1 MRVNGLTKGFFI
13 LIVFIVTLAFFDVL
27 SPYYSAIL
35 WAAILAVIFNPVK
48 NKIRTRLGERNGL
61 AALMTIVII
70 CLIVFTPLAIILSSL
85 AYELNLVYSKLQHN
99 DTQFPTVVASLFAH
113 LPGWARSFL
122 ADHNLDSAQQIQQ
135 QLSDAALKG
144 GQYLAGSAFLIGKGT
159 FGFTVSFGIML
170 YLLFFLLKDGPYLV
184 LLILESLPLSSYVK
198 QHLFA
203 KFAAVARATVKGT
216 VAVAL
221 AQGALGGFAFWIAGL
236 DGSILWGALMAFLSL
251 IPAVG
256 SAIIWV
262 PAAIYLFATGQLW
275 QGAFIVGFFVIVI
288 GLVDNIL
295 RPLLVGKDTK
305 MPDYLILDEPVDG
318 LDPVMRS
325 FVKKL
330 ICEDVLERGASA
342 IITSHSLREL
352 EDICDQLALLHKGG
366 LVLESDIENLKTSQF
381 KIQIAFREDYDK
393 SKFDGIQISHYEKS
407 GSVANLIVSGERE
420 DIVQKLRAMDP
431 ILLDVLPLSL
441 EEVFTYEM
449 ETLGY
454 TFQIDDLIEEENRHA
469 ES

>member
-13 LIVFIVTLAFFDVL
+13 LIVLIVTLAFFDVL

-35 WAAILAVIFNPVK
+35 WAAILAVIFHPVK
-48 NKIRTRLGERNGL
+48 NKLRDRLGERNGL
-61 AALMTIVII
+61 AAFLTIVII
-70 CLIVFTPLAIILSSL
+70 WIILSSL
-85 AYELNLVYSKLQHN
+85 AFELNVVYTKLQHN

-113 LPGWARSFL
+113 LPEWARSFL
-122 ADHNLDSAQQIQQ
+122 SEHNLDSAEQIQR
-135 QLSDAALKG
+135 QLSDVALKG

-159 FGFTVSFGIML
+159 FGFTISFGIML

-184 LLILESLPLSSYVK
+184 RLILESLPLSNHVK

-221 AQGALGGFAFWIAGL
+221 AQGALGGLAFWIVGI

-275 QGAFIVGFFVIVI
+275 QGAFIVGFFVIIV

-295 RPLLVGKDTK
+295 EIYGINGFVIGPLIAALFIACWNLLSGRDHAGNI
-305 MPDYLILDEPVDG
+305 DELDED
-318 LDPVMRS
+318 
-325 FVKKL
+325 F
-330 ICEDVLERGASA
+330 
-342 IITSHSLREL
+342 
-352 EDICDQLALLHKGG
+352 
-366 LVLESDIENLKTSQF
+366 
-381 KIQIAFREDYDK
+381 
-393 SKFDGIQISHYEKS
+393 
-407 GSVANLIVSGERE
+407 
-420 DIVQKLRAMDP
+420 
-431 ILLDVLPLSL
+431 L
-441 EEVFTYEM
+441 EE
-449 ETLGY
+449 GKNH
-454 TFQIDDLIEEENRHA
+454 EE
-469 ES
+469 

>member
-113 LPGWARSFL
+113 LPGWARSSL

-203 KFAAVARATVKGT
+203 NF

-295 RPLLVGKDTK
+295 RPLLVGKDTR
-305 MPDYLILDEPVDG
+305 MPDYLIL
-318 LDPVMRS
+318 
-325 FVKKL
+325 
-330 ICEDVLERGASA
+330 
-342 IITSHSLREL
+342 
-352 EDICDQLALLHKGG
+352 
-366 LVLESDIENLKTSQF
+366 
-381 KIQIAFREDYDK
+381 IA
-393 SKFDGIQISHYEKS
+393 
-407 GSVANLIVSGERE
+407 
-420 DIVQKLRAMDP
+420 
-431 ILLDVLPLSL
+431 
-441 EEVFTYEM
+441 
-449 ETLGY
+449 TLGGMEIY
-454 TFQIDDLIEEENRHA
+454 GINGFVIGPLIAALFIACWNLLSGREHAGNTDEIDEEFIEEAKNSRNE
-469 ES
+469 

>member
-221 AQGALGGFAFWIAGL
+221 AQGALGGFAF
-236 DGSILWGALMAFLSL
+236 
-251 IPAVG
+251 
-256 SAIIWV
+256 
-262 PAAIYLFATGQLW
+262 FATGQLW

-295 RPLLVGKDTK
+295 RPLLVGKDTR
-305 MPDYLILDEPVDG
+305 MPDYLIL
-318 LDPVMRS
+318 
-325 FVKKL
+325 
-330 ICEDVLERGASA
+330 
-342 IITSHSLREL
+342 
-352 EDICDQLALLHKGG
+352 
-366 LVLESDIENLKTSQF
+366 
-381 KIQIAFREDYDK
+381 IA
-393 SKFDGIQISHYEKS
+393 
-407 GSVANLIVSGERE
+407 
-420 DIVQKLRAMDP
+420 
-431 ILLDVLPLSL
+431 
-441 EEVFTYEM
+441 
-449 ETLGY
+449 TLGGMEIY
-454 TFQIDDLIEEENRHA
+454 GINGFVIGPLIAALFIACWNLLSGREHAGNTDEIDEEFIEEAKNSRNE
-469 ES
+469 

>member
-1 MRVNGLTKGFFI
+1 MVAVFGAKSEVFGY
-13 LIVFIVTLAFFDVL
+13 IVGAASCAWRCGISPNALYVFLCVKRLEL
-27 SPYYSAIL
+27 LGSPPYYSAIL

-295 RPLLVGKDTK
+295 RPLLVGKDTR
-305 MPDYLILDEPVDG
+305 MPDYLIL
-318 LDPVMRS
+318 
-325 FVKKL
+325 
-330 ICEDVLERGASA
+330 
-342 IITSHSLREL
+342 
-352 EDICDQLALLHKGG
+352 
-366 LVLESDIENLKTSQF
+366 
-381 KIQIAFREDYDK
+381 IA
-393 SKFDGIQISHYEKS
+393 
-407 GSVANLIVSGERE
+407 
-420 DIVQKLRAMDP
+420 
-431 ILLDVLPLSL
+431 
-441 EEVFTYEM
+441 
-449 ETLGY
+449 TLGGMEIY
-454 TFQIDDLIEEENRHA
+454 GINGFVIGPLIAALFIACWNLLSGREHAGNTDEIDEEFIEEAKNSRNE
-469 ES
+469 